1 MIIDFNRYNGGG
13 SGSGVTPE
21 QVQQEIQSALTPYW
35 ESGETKDYVDEAVSG
50 LATEQYVQ
58 DALSGIDLSNYYTSA
73 QTDTAIANAVSGLAT
88 EQYVQDALSGVD
100 LTNYWDSAATEE
112 AISAAT
118 SGKADAVNIQQNTS
132 LMQFPAWNN
141 QGIIT
146 GQIARGYNPTTT
158 INGKVKRYIDVSGN
172 GDVPPIW
179 APQSAGT
186 AGDILVSTGNGVPV
200 WSAVTMPDM
209 AAYTPTSGFSTINGS
224 AITDGGNLVIQ
235 GGGSNSNIL
244 SAITTQAEYEA
255 ISGYVKTGDLIQ
267 VWGVDLNGDNN
278 PEYGLFGATVGEE
291 EYEGVVRKS
300 ITWTRKDNMNSV
312 YWSGE
317 DYPWMPQ
324 NDVQPIE
331 LGQNGFLISPDM
343 TAEDDAYNGIGFN
356 EDGKPVITHFAPEYD
371 DETGEVTGITR
382 EDTPIGADMSAYY
395 TSAQTEDA
403 ISAATADFITS
414 ADTADMVTSTSV
426 STIWRGTQVQYDAIA
441 VKDPNT
447 FYIIL
452 LN

>member
-13 SGSGVTPE
+13 SASGVTPE

-118 SGKADAVNIQQNTS
+118 SGKADAQNVES
-132 LMQFPAWNN
+132 PGQNWWLPGWNN
-141 QGIIT
+141 QGVIT
-146 GQIARGYNPTTT
+146 GTTT
-158 INGKVKRYIDVSGN
+158 RLYQTTFSVNGIQNKKMMNTNGASFPNIYAPITSGN
-172 GDVPPIW
+172 
-179 APQSAGT
+179 

-200 WSAVTMPDM
+200 WSSVTMPDM
-209 AAYTPTSGFSTINGS
+209 A
-224 AITDGGNLVIQ
+224 
-235 GGGSNSNIL
+235 
-244 SAITTQAEYEA
+244 
-255 ISGYVKTGDLIQ
+255 
-267 VWGVDLNGDNN
+267 
-278 PEYGLFGATVGEE
+278 
-291 EYEGVVRKS
+291 
-300 ITWTRKDNMNSV
+300 
-312 YWSGE
+312 
-317 DYPWMPQ
+317 
-324 NDVQPIE
+324 
-331 LGQNGFLISPDM
+331 
-343 TAEDDAYNGIGFN
+343 
-356 EDGKPVITHFAPEYD
+356 
-371 DETGEVTGITR
+371 
-382 EDTPIGADMSAYY
+382 AYY

-403 ISAATADFITS
+403 ISAATADFITSGNAATALNGYSKLTTDNDQGVLRFFRLYQNGSSTATVIGNPSINGEKMMDNSMGKNFVLPTSADVKTQIEDYNYVTSAQVETQIVEKNYVTSAQVETQITGKNYITS